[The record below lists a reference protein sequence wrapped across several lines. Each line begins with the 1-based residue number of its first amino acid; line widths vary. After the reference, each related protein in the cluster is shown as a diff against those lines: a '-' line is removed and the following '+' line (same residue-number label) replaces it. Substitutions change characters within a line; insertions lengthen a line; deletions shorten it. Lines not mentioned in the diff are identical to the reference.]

1 MKVLNQKSSV
11 CKVANVAKL
20 GVVSALIGAGLFFS
34 ACGGDTQSKAETF
47 VKEKYPDAQILT
59 FEEAKK
65 EFGFTKGKD
74 CLVKKGD
81 TFLTTYHFIK
91 TSSGEIETVAVS
103 VIVENGDL
111 YEIKNAHYSVDSLKI
126 LIPCF

>member
-1 MKVLNQKSSV
+1 MLGALVCAGVLLN
-11 CKVANVAKL
+11 
-20 GVVSALIGAGLFFS
+20 
-34 ACGGDTQSKAETF
+34 ACGGDSTSKAEAF

-103 VIVENGDL
+103 VIVENGGL
-111 YEIKNAHYSVDSLKI
+111 YEIKNAHYSVDSLKF